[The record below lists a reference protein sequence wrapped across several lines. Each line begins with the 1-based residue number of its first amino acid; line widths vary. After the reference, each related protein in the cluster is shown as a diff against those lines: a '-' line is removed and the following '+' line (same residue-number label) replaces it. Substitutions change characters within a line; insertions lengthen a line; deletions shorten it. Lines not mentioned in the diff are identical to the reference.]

1 MATSPG
7 GGIPRPR
14 TLMISSNP
22 GSIVLSLLDRKLF
35 SARCGVPVQCAV
47 LAACGPS
54 PPSIDESAGSGTFR
68 VSQDWHPTEET
79 VRGTASLAA
88 ALLLAATAVQA
99 QSQAYPSRPLRLIV
113 ASAPGG
119 SPDIN
124 SREMSAELVKQMG
137 QQIVVENR
145 PGASG
150 ILGLEALAKAT
161 PDGYTFG
168 MTSNFV
174 STNPSLYAKLPY
186 DFFRDFAPVIFYFR
200 GVNVLTVATSSPFKS
215 VKELIEYAKANPGKL
230 TFGSSGVG
238 ATPHLSMELFKS
250 MTGTQMVHV
259 PYKGTQMAV
268 TDILGGQINILCDN
282 LASLIPL
289 VQAGRLRAL
298 AVTSLKRSAA
308 VPELP
313 TLDES
318 GLPGYELT
326 GWLGVA
332 VPKATPRETVVRLN
346 AEINKAL
353 KSPQVLKGM
362 AARGGTPVGGTS
374 EEFSD
379 HVRKEMEKMSKLL
392 KELGVKPQ

>member
-1 MATSPG
+1 MR
-7 GGIPRPR
+7 GI
-14 TLMISSNP
+14 T
-22 GSIVLSLLDRKLF
+22 SLLT
-35 SARCGVPVQCAV
+35 AAV
-47 LAACGPS
+47 
-54 PPSIDESAGSGTFR
+54 
-68 VSQDWHPTEET
+68 
-79 VRGTASLAA
+79 
-88 ALLLAATAVQA
+88 ALLGWQDTWAQA
-99 QSQAYPSRPLRLIV
+99 FPSRPLRLIV

-124 SREMSAELVKQMG
+124 AREMAQELIKQMG

-150 ILGLEALAKAT
+150 ILGLEALARAT

-200 GVNVLTVATSSPFKS
+200 GVNVLTVAPSSPFRS
-215 VKELIEYAKANPGKL
+215 VKELIAHARANPDKL

-238 ATPHLSMELFKS
+238 ATPHLTMELFKS
-250 MTGTQMVHV
+250 MTATSMVHV
-259 PYKGTQMAV
+259 PYKGTQQAV
-268 TDILGGQINILCDN
+268 IDVIAGQIDILCDN

-289 VQAGRLRAL
+289 VKAGRLRAL
-298 AVTSLKRSAA
+298 AVTSAKRSAA

-313 TLDES
+313 TLDEA

-332 VPKATPRETVVRLN
+332 APKGAPREIVLRLN

-353 KSPQVLKGM
+353 KSPAVTKGM
-362 AARGGTPVGGTS
+362 AARGGTPVGGTP
-374 EEFSD
+374 EEFAD
-379 HVRKEMEKMSKLL
+379 HVRREMEKMNKLL
-392 KELGVKPQ
+392 KNLAVKPQ

>member
-1 MATSPG
+1 VGALVVGAIAT
-7 GGIPRPR
+7 
-14 TLMISSNP
+14 
-22 GSIVLSLLDRKLF
+22 
-35 SARCGVPVQCAV
+35 
-47 LAACGPS
+47 
-54 PPSIDESAGSGTFR
+54 
-68 VSQDWHPTEET
+68 
-79 VRGTASLAA
+79 TA
-88 ALLLAATAVQA
+88 QA
-99 QSQAYPSRPLRLIV
+99 QTYPARPLRLIV

-124 SREMSAELVKQMG
+124 AREMAAELVKSMG
-137 QQIVVENR
+137 QQVVVENR

-150 ILGLEALAKAT
+150 ILGYELLAKAT
-161 PDGYTFG
+161 GDGYTLG
-168 MTSNFV
+168 ITTNLV

-200 GVNVLTVATSSPFKS
+200 GVNVLTVGPNSQIRS
-215 VKELIEYAKANPGKL
+215 VKALVDYAKANPNKL

-238 ATPHLSMELFKS
+238 ATPHLTMELFKS

-268 TDILGGQINILCDN
+268 TDILGGQIDVLCDN

-289 VQAGRLRAL
+289 VKAGRLRAL
-298 AVTSLKRSAA
+298 AVTSLKRSPA
-308 VPELP
+308 VPDLP

-332 VPKATPRETVVRLN
+332 APKATPKEIVAKLN

-353 KSPQVLKGM
+353 KSDLVTRGI
-362 AARGGTPVGGTS
+362 AARGGTPAGGTP
-374 EEFSD
+374 EEFAD
-379 HVRKEMEKMSKLL
+379 HVRRETDKMSKLL
-392 KELGVKPQ
+392 KDLGVKPQ

>member
-1 MATSPG
+1 MRIS
-7 GGIPRPR
+7 I
-14 TLMISSNP
+14 LISSA
-22 GSIVLSLLDRKLF
+22 I
-35 SARCGVPVQCAV
+35 AM
-47 LAACGPS
+47 
-54 PPSIDESAGSGTFR
+54 
-68 VSQDWHPTEET
+68 
-79 VRGTASLAA
+79 
-88 ALLLAATAVQA
+88 AATVEAGA
-99 QSQAYPSRPLRLIV
+99 QTYPSRPLRLIV

-124 SREMSAELVKQMG
+124 SREMAAELVKQMG

-161 PDGYTFG
+161 PDGYTLG

-186 DFFRDFAPVIFYFR
+186 DFFRDFAPIIFYFR
-200 GVNVLTVATSSPFKS
+200 GVNVLTVSASSPFKS
-215 VKELIEYAKANPGKL
+215 VRELIDYAKANPGKL

-238 ATPHLSMELFKS
+238 ATPHLTMELFKS
-250 MTGTQMVHV
+250 MTGTQMVHI

-289 VQAGRLRAL
+289 VQSGRLRAL
-298 AVTSLKRSAA
+298 AVTSLKRSPA
-308 VPELP
+308 VPDLP

-332 VPKATPRETVVRLN
+332 APKATPREIVLKLN

-353 KSPQVLKGM
+353 KTPTVTKGI
-362 AARGGTPVGGTS
+362 AARGGTVAGGTP

-379 HVRKEMEKMSKLL
+379 HVRKEIEKMGKLL

>member
-1 MATSPG
+1 MRS
-7 GGIPRPR
+7 
-14 TLMISSNP
+14 ISLV
-22 GSIVLSLLDRKLF
+22 I
-35 SARCGVPVQCAV
+35 A
-47 LAACGPS
+47 
-54 PPSIDESAGSGTFR
+54 
-68 VSQDWHPTEET
+68 
-79 VRGTASLAA
+79 AA
-88 ALLLAATAVQA
+88 ALLYASQTWA
-99 QSQAYPSRPLRLIV
+99 QTYPGRPLRLIV

-124 SREMSAELVKQMG
+124 AREMAQELIKQMG

-150 ILGLEALAKAT
+150 ILGLETLARAT

-200 GVNVLTVATSSPFKS
+200 GVNVLTVSPSSPVRS
-215 VKELIEYAKANPGKL
+215 VKELIEYARTHPGKL
-230 TFGSSGVG
+230 TFGSSGIG
-238 ATPHLSMELFKS
+238 ATPHLTMELFAS
-250 MTGTQMVHV
+250 MTGTSMVHV
-259 PYKGTQMAV
+259 PYKGTQQAV
-268 TDILGGQINILCDN
+268 TDVIAGQIDILCDN

-289 VQAGRLRAL
+289 VRAGRLRAL

-332 VPKATPRETVVRLN
+332 APRGVPKDIVLKLN

-353 KSPQVLKGM
+353 KSPAVTKGIT
-362 AARGGTPVGGTS
+362 ARGGTPAGGTP
-374 EEFSD
+374 EEFAD
-379 HVRKEMEKMSKLL
+379 HVRRETDKMSKLL
-392 KELGVKPQ
+392 KNLGVKPQ

>member
-1 MATSPG
+1 M
-7 GGIPRPR
+7 
-14 TLMISSNP
+14 
-22 GSIVLSLLDRKLF
+22 LLL
-35 SARCGVPVQCAV
+35 
-47 LAACGPS
+47 
-54 PPSIDESAGSGTFR
+54 I
-68 VSQDWHPTEET
+68 
-79 VRGTASLAA
+79 AA
-88 ALLLAATAVQA
+88 AAPVHGQN
-99 QSQAYPSRPLRLIV
+99 YPSRPLRLIV
-113 ASAPGG
+113 PSAPGG

-124 SREMSAELVKQMG
+124 AREMAAELVKQMG
-137 QQIVVENR
+137 QQLVVENR

-168 MTSNFV
+168 ITSNLV

-200 GVNVLTVATSSPFKS
+200 GVNVLTVSPSSPFKT
-215 VKELIEYAKANPGKL
+215 VKDLIDYARAHPNKL

-238 ATPHLSMELFKS
+238 ATPHLTMELFKS

-268 TDILGGQINILCDN
+268 TDILGGQIQILCDN
-282 LASLIPL
+282 LASLLPL

-298 AVTSLKRSAA
+298 AVTSLKRSPA
-308 VPELP
+308 VPDLP

-332 VPKATPRETVVRLN
+332 APKATPRDIVLRLN
-346 AEINKAL
+346 AEINRAL
-353 KSPQVLKGM
+353 KSANVTKGIT
-362 AARGGTPVGGTS
+362 ARGGTIAGGTP
-374 EEFSD
+374 EEFSE
-379 HVRKEMEKMSKLL
+379 HVRKEMDKMAKLL

>member
-1 MATSPG
+1 MRRLAT
-7 GGIPRPR
+7 
-14 TLMISSNP
+14 
-22 GSIVLSLLDRKLF
+22 
-35 SARCGVPVQCAV
+35 
-47 LAACGPS
+47 LAAM
-54 PPSIDESAGSGTFR
+54 SACM
-68 VSQDWHPTEET
+68 
-79 VRGTASLAA
+79 
-88 ALLLAATAVQA
+88 LLATAIEA

-124 SREMSAELVKQMG
+124 SREMAAELVKQMG
-137 QQIVVENR
+137 QQVVVENR

-161 PDGYTFG
+161 PDGYTVG

-200 GVNVLTVATSSPFKS
+200 GVNVLTVSASSPFKS
-215 VKELIEYAKANPGKL
+215 VKDLIDYAKANPNKL

-238 ATPHLSMELFKS
+238 ATPHLTMELFKS
-250 MTGTQMVHV
+250 MTGTQMVHI

-268 TDILGGQINILCDN
+268 TDLLGGQIHILGDN

-308 VPELP
+308 VPDLP

-332 VPKATPRETVVRLN
+332 VPKATPKEVVTRLN

-362 AARGGTPVGGTS
+362 AARGGTPVGGTP
-374 EEFSD
+374 EEFSE
-379 HVRKEMEKMSKLL
+379 HVRKEMEKMGKLL